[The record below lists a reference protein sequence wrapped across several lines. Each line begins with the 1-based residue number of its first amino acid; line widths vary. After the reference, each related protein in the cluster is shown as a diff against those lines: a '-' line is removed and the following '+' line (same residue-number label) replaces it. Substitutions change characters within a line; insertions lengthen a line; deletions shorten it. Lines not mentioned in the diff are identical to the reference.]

1 MRILLLTQYFRPE
14 TGAAQQ
20 RLADLA
26 KRLVV
31 LGHNVTVLTSLPN
44 YPTGRIF
51 DGYRGRIFLEEQQ
64 DGIRILRTWAYA
76 SPNRSFLRR
85 LLNYFSFAFLA
96 TWFGLWRAG
105 KQDIVVVESPP
116 LFLGIAGLILSRLR
130 RAPMMLNVSDLWPD
144 SAVAMGILRNRAII
158 RAATALENYL
168 YRNSYA
174 ICGQSQGIVRD
185 IKARV
190 PEIPVE
196 LITNGVDPDR
206 FVLSARKRDEI
217 RRQFGFGE
225 RCIVGYTGLHGL
237 AQDLDTLLEAAQGLA
252 KSNPEISVV
261 LFGDG
266 PEKGRLQASAKER
279 DLNNVCFFPSQPAD
293 SMPAILSALDIAVV
307 PLKNL
312 PLFRDVLPAKLF
324 ECMAAK
330 LPIVLAVDGEARQLL
345 ERANGGIYVQPENP
359 EALADA
365 IRKLSGDPLLRRELG
380 ENGSRYVFAH
390 YDRTEIAQRF
400 ADLLPTQGKR
410 TCSFH
415 DRQSARTNSIADRLA
430 MSDNPL

>member
-1 MRILLLTQYFRPE
+1 MRILLLTQYFPPE
-14 TGAAQQ
+14 IGAAQQ
-20 RLADLA
+20 RLSDLA
-26 KRLVV
+26 KRLCSF
-31 LGHNVTVLTSLPN
+31 GHQITVLTSLPN

-51 DGYRGRIFLEEQQ
+51 DGYRGRIFLEEYR

-76 SPNRSFLRR
+76 SPSRSFLRR

-96 TWFGLWRAG
+96 TWFGIWRAG

-130 RAPMMLNVSDLWPD
+130 GAPMMLNVSDLWPE
-144 SAVAMGILRNRAII
+144 SAVAMGILRNRTII

-174 ICGQSQGIVRD
+174 ITGQSQGIVRT

-190 PEIPVE
+190 PGTPVE
-196 LITNGVDPDR
+196 LITNGVDTDR

-217 RRQFGFGE
+217 RSKFGFGE
-225 RCIVGYTGLHGL
+225 RCVVGYTGLHGL
-237 AQDLDTLLEAAQGLA
+237 AQDLDTVLEAARQLA
-252 KSNPEISVV
+252 QLNPEILFVF
-261 LFGDG
+261 FGDG

-279 DLNNVCFFPSQPAD
+279 DLKNVRFFPPQPAD

-312 PLFRDVLPAKLF
+312 RLFRGVLPAKLF

-345 ERANGGIYVQPENP
+345 ERANGGIYVQVGNP
-359 EALADA
+359 TGLADA
-365 IRKLSGDPLLRRELG
+365 IRTLSDDPSLRCEFG

-390 YDRTEIAQRF
+390 YDRTEIARRF
-400 ADLLPTQGKR
+400 ANLLPKLNEPVL
-410 TCSFH
+410 SK
-415 DRQSARTNSIADRLA
+415 TNTGRSYEV
-430 MSDNPL
+430 NPG

>member
-1 MRILLLTQYFRPE
+1 MLMRILLLTQYFSPE

-20 RLADLA
+20 RLSDLA
-26 KRLVV
+26 KRLA
-31 LGHNVTVLTSLPN
+31 LFGHNVTVLTSLPN

-51 DGYRGRIFLEEQQ
+51 DEYRGRVFSEEER

-76 SPNRSFLRR
+76 SSNRSFFRR
-85 LLNYFSFAFLA
+85 LSNYFSFVFLA
-96 TWFGLWRAG
+96 IWFGFWRAG
-105 KQDIVVVESPP
+105 KQDVVVVESPP

-130 RAPMMLNVSDLWPD
+130 RVPMMLNVSDLWPE

-158 RAATALENYL
+158 RSVSALENYL

-174 ICGQSQGIVRD
+174 LTGQSQGIVRD

-196 LITNGVDPDR
+196 LITNGVDPER
-206 FVLSARKRDEI
+206 FILSAGKREEV
-217 RRQFGFGE
+217 RLQFGFGE
-225 RCIVGYTGLHGL
+225 RCVAGYTGLHGL
-237 AQDLDTLLEAAQGLA
+237 AQDLDTVLEAAQTLA
-252 KSNPEISVV
+252 KSNPEICFAF
-261 LFGDG
+261 FGDG

-279 DLNNVCFFPSQPAD
+279 DLKNVCFFPPQPAD
-293 SMPAILSALDIAVV
+293 TMPAILSALDIAVV

-330 LPIVLAVDGEARQLL
+330 LPIVLAVDGEARCLL
-345 ERANGGIYVQPENP
+345 EQANGGIYVQPEDP
-359 EALADA
+359 ATLADA
-365 IRKLSGDPLLRRELG
+365 IRKLSGEPSLRRELG

-390 YDRTEIAQRF
+390 YDRAEIAQRF
-400 ADLLPTQGKR
+400 ADLLPRKLKEPVLSRIDKAPVRTQSR
-410 TCSFH
+410 IDS
-415 DRQSARTNSIADRLA
+415 L
-430 MSDNPL
+430 

>member
-1 MRILLLTQYFRPE
+1 MRILLLSQYFPPE

-26 KRLVV
+26 KRLA
-31 LGHNVTVLTSLPN
+31 LFGHEVTVLTSLPN

-51 DGYRGRIFLEEQQ
+51 DGYRGRIFLEEQR

-76 SPNRSFLRR
+76 SPKRSFLRR

-96 TWFGLWRAG
+96 TWFGFWRAG
-105 KQDIVVVESPP
+105 RQDVMVVESPP
-116 LFLGIAGLILSRLR
+116 LFLGIAGLILSRLC
-130 RAPMMLNVSDLWPD
+130 RAPMMLNVSDLWPE
-144 SAVAMGILRNRAII
+144 SAVAMGILRNRPII
-158 RAATALENYL
+158 RAAIALENYL

-174 ICGQSQGIVRD
+174 ITGQSRGIVRD

-190 PEIPVE
+190 SNIPVE

-206 FVLSARKRDEI
+206 FVLSARKRDEM
-217 RRQFGFGE
+217 RRQFGFGD
-225 RCIVGYTGLHGL
+225 RCVVGYTGLHGL
-237 AQDLDTLLEAAQGLA
+237 AQDLDTVLEAAQELA
-252 KSNPEISVV
+252 KSNPQI
-261 LFGDG
+261 LFAFFGDG
-266 PEKGRLQASAKER
+266 PEKGRLRASAQER
-279 DLNNVCFFPSQPAD
+279 DLNNVCFFPPQPAD
-293 SMPAILSALDIAVV
+293 SMPAILSALNMAVV

-359 EALADA
+359 KALVEALN
-365 IRKLSGDPLLRRELG
+365 KLTGDPSLRQTLG

-390 YDRTEIAQRF
+390 HDRTEMARRF
-400 ADLLPTQGKR
+400 ANLLPKLNEPAFSQTNTKR
-410 TCSFH
+410 SYE
-415 DRQSARTNSIADRLA
+415 I
-430 MSDNPL
+430 NPG